1 MKFFLL
7 VWKQQISGENFS
19 KPASQQ
25 ASKRSASQEAASQ
38 EVGWVSQCTNPSPRG
53 WGFTQIPRPRELLR
67 ESLLELAPRDN
78 CVTATDGHH
87 AEHDDRPAD
96 EFGDYR

>member
-1 MKFFLL
+1 M
-7 VWKQQISGENFS
+7 
-19 KPASQQ
+19 
-25 ASKRSASQEAASQ
+25 
-38 EVGWVSQCTNPSPRG
+38 SQCTNPSPRG
-53 WGFTQIPRPRELLR
+53 WGFTQIPRPRELPRELLRESPRELLR

-96 EFGDYR
+96 EFSDYRQLTQPELGDEYGNRRHQIEQ